1 MKKKVLPLILL
12 CGTCFMLCS
21 CGKDA
26 TTFTTEDI
34 DTFVDAV
41 GGITSDTTD
50 DSDDSD
56 WYDSDTTSDSENDTD
71 EYDIFGV
78 EPNRESDDL
87 AAVDSVAS
95 AFIVAIANSGPD
107 APDMDD
113 VTWEEMDSDV
123 LQETEKSLGKSIQ
136 EVESAFESRACAGKQ
151 IHFQYCYSENKIIV
165 AVGSLE
171 GTPNR
176 NGEMSF
182 YYSSGED

>member
-41 GGITSDTTD
+41 GGITSDPTD
-50 DSDDSD
+50 DSDESD

-95 AFIVAIANSGPD
+95 AYSVAIANLGAS
-107 APDMDD
+107 APDMED
-113 VTWEEMDSDV
+113 VTWEEMDSGV
-123 LQETEKSLGKSIQ
+123 LQATEEELGKSIQ
-136 EVESAFESRACAGKQ
+136 EVESEFESRACAGKQ
-151 IHFQYCYSENKIIV
+151 IHFHFCASEPSGIK
-165 AVGSLE
+165 VGVDTVK
-171 GTPNR
+171 GTLNR
-176 NGEMSF
+176 NGEWDF
-182 YYSSGED
+182 YYD